1 MSTSG
6 DDGRRP
12 EDPQILAATLAP
24 ESTLYDFELPPRSGE
39 RVGSLVVIA
48 GAAADIGTHVLVRR
62 EVVIGRAGAELTL
75 RDARISR
82 RHVRIWREEEQFWAE
97 DLGSTNGCRLNGRP
111 LRGRAPI
118 GDTDKVYLGSTVV
131 KFALVDETEAAFL
144 VQMAKLAGTD
154 PLTGLHAT
162 HKFDSLLEEA
172 VRTAKL
178 TQTGMAVLMMD
189 LDGLKQVNDR
199 HGHRFGAHT
208 ISWVGAELGRLLA
221 GRGEGCRFGGD
232 EFCAYLP
239 GAGRTEALAFAEEV
253 RNHVEQ
259 FPTSLDG
266 ISLSVTISIGVAERR
281 QPESPAE
288 LTAAA
293 DEALYRAKAR
303 GKNCVAE

>member
-1 MSTSG
+1 MSTG
-6 DDGRRP
+6 NDGRQP
-12 EDPQILAATLAP
+12 DEPQILAETLAP
-24 ESTLYDFELPPRSGE
+24 DVTLHGFALPPRTGE
-39 RVGSLVVIA
+39 LVGSLVVIA
-48 GAAADIGTHVLVRR
+48 GAAADIGTHVLVED
-62 EVVIGRAGAELTL
+62 EVIIGRADAALTL

-82 RHVRIWREEEQFWAE
+82 RHVRIWRDDDRFWVE
-97 DLGSTNGCRLNGRP
+97 DLGSTNGCTLNGRP
-111 LRGRAPI
+111 IGPRAPI
-118 GDTDKVYLGSTVV
+118 ADADKLYLGSTVV

-162 HKFDSLLEEA
+162 HKWDGLLEEA

-178 TQTGMAVLMMD
+178 TRTSLAVLMMD

-208 ISWVGAELGRLLA
+208 IAWVGAELGRLLA

-239 GAGRTEALAFAEEV
+239 GAALVDARAFAEEV
-253 RNHVEQ
+253 RNHVEE

-266 ISLSVTISIGVAERR
+266 VELRVTISIGVAARAR
-281 QPESPAE
+281 PESPAE
-288 LTAAA
+288 LTAVA
-293 DEALYRAKAR
+293 DEALYRAKAA
-303 GKNCVAE
+303 GKNRVSE